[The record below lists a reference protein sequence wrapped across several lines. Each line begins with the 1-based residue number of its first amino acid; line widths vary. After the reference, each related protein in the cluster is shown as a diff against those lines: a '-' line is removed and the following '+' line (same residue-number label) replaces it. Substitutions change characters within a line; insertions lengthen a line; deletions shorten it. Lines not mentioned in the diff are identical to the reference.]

1 MLFRLLLL
9 FILVPL
15 AELAIL
21 LWIAEVTDN
30 WLFTLALVI
39 VTGMVGAWLARR
51 EGLRCLRQIRRQL
64 ARGQLPGDSLLDG
77 LMILIAGALLITPGV
92 LTDLL
97 GFALLVPT
105 IRRVLKQYLKRR
117 IQARI
122 VIPPGSP
129 DWNRSPPRDEII
141 DVRIVDDQERTPHDK

>member
-1 MLFRLLLL
+1 VLFRLLLL

-30 WLFTLALVI
+30 WLLTLTLVI
-39 VTGMVGAWLARR
+39 VTGIVGAWLARR
-51 EGLRCLRQIRRQL
+51 EGLRCLRQIQQQL

-77 LMILIAGALLITPGV
+77 LLILIAGAVLITPGV

-97 GFALLVPT
+97 GFALLIPP
-105 IRRVLKQYLKRR
+105 IRQLLKQHLKRR

-122 VIPPGSP
+122 VVPPGSP
-129 DWNRSPPRDEII
+129 DWNHSPPRDEII
-141 DVRIVDDQERTPHDK
+141 DVRIVDAQQKTPEDK